1 MSIEN
6 ILTRLAAA
14 IEANTDAMVAM
25 NATSIRNAARF
36 EEYSQYA
43 ATNATVAPGVR
54 EAVTTALL
62 EASSSAV
69 AEATAEKDTA
79 PEPETPAVVVE
90 PEATPAG
97 VVEPEAT
104 PEPEATVAVEP
115 QLSPADKVKMVRE
128 AILNF
133 QSVKGAVALK
143 ALLAEFNAIKLSQVP
158 SDKQDDLVA
167 RAATIL
173 AGG

>member
-14 IEANTDAMVAM
+14 IEANTDAINLVAAGM
-25 NATSIRNAARF
+25 LRNVTAV
-36 EEYSQYA
+36 E
-43 ATNATVAPGVR
+43 TVTVAPGVR
-54 EAVTTALL
+54 DTVTTALL
-62 EASSSAV
+62 EASASAL
-69 AEATAEKDTA
+69 AEATPEKDTA
-79 PEPETPAVVVE
+79 PEPETPAAAV
-90 PEATPAG
+90 TPA
-97 VVEPEAT
+97 AT

>member
-14 IEANTDAMVAM
+14 IEANTDAINLVAAGM
-25 NATSIRNAARF
+25 LRNVTAV
-36 EEYSQYA
+36 E
-43 ATNATVAPGVR
+43 TVTVAPGVR
-54 EAVTTALL
+54 DTVTTALL
-62 EASSSAV
+62 EASASAL
-69 AEATAEKDTA
+69 AEATPEKDTA
-79 PEPETPAVVVE
+79 PEPETPTAAV
-90 PEATPAG
+90 TPA
-97 VVEPEAT
+97 AT

>member
-14 IEANTDAMVAM
+14 IEANTDAINLVAAGM
-25 NATSIRNAARF
+25 LRNVTAV
-36 EEYSQYA
+36 E
-43 ATNATVAPGVR
+43 TVTVAPGVR
-54 EAVTTALL
+54 DTVTTALL
-62 EASSSAV
+62 EASASAL
-69 AEATAEKDTA
+69 AEATPEKDTA
-79 PEPETPAVVVE
+79 PEPETPA
-90 PEATPAG
+90 A

>member
-14 IEANTDAMVAM
+14 IEANTDAINLVAAGM
-25 NATSIRNAARF
+25 LRNVTAV
-36 EEYSQYA
+36 E
-43 ATNATVAPGVR
+43 TVTVAPGVR
-54 EAVTTALL
+54 DAVTTALL
-62 EASSSAV
+62 EASASAL
-69 AEATAEKDTA
+69 AEATPEKDTA
-79 PEPETPAVVVE
+79 PEPETPTA
-90 PEATPAG
+90 

-115 QLSPADKVKMVRE
+115 QLSPADKAKMVRE

-173 AGG
+173 AEG

>member
-14 IEANTDAMVAM
+14 IEANTDAINLVAAGM
-25 NATSIRNAARF
+25 LRNVTAV
-36 EEYSQYA
+36 E
-43 ATNATVAPGVR
+43 TVTVAPGVR
-54 EAVTTALL
+54 DAVTTALL
-62 EASSSAV
+62 EASASAL
-69 AEATAEKDTA
+69 AEATPEKDTA
-79 PEPETPAVVVE
+79 PEPETPTAAV
-90 PEATPAG
+90 TPA
-97 VVEPEAT
+97 AT

>member
-14 IEANTDAMVAM
+14 IEANTDAINLVAAGM
-25 NATSIRNAARF
+25 LRNVTAV
-36 EEYSQYA
+36 E
-43 ATNATVAPGVR
+43 TVTVAPGVR
-54 EAVTTALL
+54 DAVTTALL
-62 EASSSAV
+62 EASASAL
-69 AEATAEKDTA
+69 AEATPEKDTA
-79 PEPETPAVVVE
+79 PEPETPTAAV
-90 PEATPAG
+90 TPA
-97 VVEPEAT
+97 AT

-173 AGG
+173 AEG

>member
-14 IEANTDAMVAM
+14 IEANTDAINLVAAGM
-25 NATSIRNAARF
+25 LRNVTAV
-36 EEYSQYA
+36 E
-43 ATNATVAPGVR
+43 TVTVAPGVR
-54 EAVTTALL
+54 DAVTTALL
-62 EASSSAV
+62 EASASAL
-69 AEATAEKDTA
+69 AEATPEKDTA
-79 PEPETPAVVVE
+79 PEPETPTA
-90 PEATPAG
+90 

-167 RAATIL
+167 RAGAIL
-173 AGG
+173 AEG

>member
-14 IEANTDAMVAM
+14 IEANTDAINLVAAGM
-25 NATSIRNAARF
+25 LRNVTAV
-36 EEYSQYA
+36 E
-43 ATNATVAPGVR
+43 TVTVAPGVR
-54 EAVTTALL
+54 DTVTTAFLA
-62 EASSSAV
+62 ASASAL
-69 AEATAEKDTA
+69 AAATPEKDTA
-79 PEPETPAVVVE
+79 PEPETPAAAV
-90 PEATPAG
+90 TPA
-97 VVEPEAT
+97 AT

>member
-14 IEANTDAMVAM
+14 IEANTDAINLVAAGM
-25 NATSIRNAARF
+25 LRNVTAV
-36 EEYSQYA
+36 E
-43 ATNATVAPGVR
+43 TVTVAPGVR
-54 EAVTTALL
+54 DAVTTALL
-62 EASSSAV
+62 EASASAL
-69 AEATAEKDTA
+69 AEATPEKDPA
-79 PEPETPAVVVE
+79 PEPETPTAAV
-90 PEATPAG
+90 TPA
-97 VVEPEAT
+97 AT

>member
-14 IEANTDAMVAM
+14 IEANTDAINLVAAGM
-25 NATSIRNAARF
+25 LRNVTAV
-36 EEYSQYA
+36 E
-43 ATNATVAPGVR
+43 TVTVAPGVR
-54 EAVTTALL
+54 DAVTTALL
-62 EASSSAV
+62 EASASAL
-69 AEATAEKDTA
+69 AEATPEKDTA
-79 PEPETPAVVVE
+79 PEPETPTAAV
-90 PEATPAG
+90 TPA
-97 VVEPEAT
+97 AT

-167 RAATIL
+167 RAGAIL
-173 AGG
+173 AEG

>member
-14 IEANTDAMVAM
+14 IEANTDAINLVAAGM
-25 NATSIRNAARF
+25 LRNVTAV
-36 EEYSQYA
+36 E
-43 ATNATVAPGVR
+43 TVTVAPGVR
-54 EAVTTALL
+54 DAVTTALL
-62 EASSSAV
+62 EASASAL
-69 AEATAEKDTA
+69 AEATPEKDTA
-79 PEPETPAVVVE
+79 PEPETPTA
-90 PEATPAG
+90 

>member
-14 IEANTDAMVAM
+14 IEANTDAINLVAAGM
-25 NATSIRNAARF
+25 LRNVTAV
-36 EEYSQYA
+36 E
-43 ATNATVAPGVR
+43 TVTVAPGVR
-54 EAVTTALL
+54 DAVTTALL
-62 EASSSAV
+62 EASASAL
-69 AEATAEKDTA
+69 AEATPEKDTA
-79 PEPETPAVVVE
+79 PEPETPAAAV
-90 PEATPAG
+90 TPA
-97 VVEPEAT
+97 AT

>member
-14 IEANTDAMVAM
+14 IEANTDAINLVAAGM
-25 NATSIRNAARF
+25 LRNVTAV
-36 EEYSQYA
+36 E
-43 ATNATVAPGVR
+43 TVTVAPGVR
-54 EAVTTALL
+54 DAVTTALL
-62 EASSSAV
+62 EASASAL
-69 AEATAEKDTA
+69 AEATPEKDTA
-79 PEPETPAVVVE
+79 PEPETPA
-90 PEATPAG
+90 A